1 MSCYTAGGRKWEEGK
16 SALSTGVSLGT
27 SASLQGRPQAQQS
40 LINAEKVSSEGCVS
54 VLKEK
59 QDLEGN
65 MPNFYQRLF
74 LEEERCYREWSDPS
88 INLIIISQSDMLFD
102 TLKLHKLKYMNPRL
116 KYYFLHRLYTIY
128 ILYTIFPFLKFTR
141 VITTFKCSGDFL
153 YYSKTAP
160 LSQVIPIIMSMIIF
174 VKILEKAVLMAGEH
188 SERKGNSPN
197 ATLLSSTV
205 STGIGLM
212 PLQSRVPRPWEQMTL
227 SRLVS
232 VINSVLQESVFPGGR
247 FILPDTSVWSLQ
259 EAREPRSQAQW
270 RSLALICLNVPGR

>member
-1 MSCYTAGGRKWEEGK
+1 MGKQMSCYTAGGRKWEEGK

-40 LINAEKVSSEGCVS
+40 LINAKKVSSEGCVS
-54 VLKEK
+54 VLKEM

-74 LEEERCYREWSDPS
+74 LEEERCYRGWCDLS
-88 INLIIISQSDMLFD
+88 INLIIIPQSDMLFD
-102 TLKLHKLKYMNPRL
+102 TLKLHKLKYVNPRL

-128 ILYTIFPFLKFTR
+128 ILYTKFPFLKFTR
-141 VITTFKCSGDFL
+141 VITTFKCLGDFL

-212 PLQSRVPRPWEQMTL
+212 PLESRVPRP
-227 SRLVS
+227 
-232 VINSVLQESVFPGGR
+232 
-247 FILPDTSVWSLQ
+247 
-259 EAREPRSQAQW
+259 
-270 RSLALICLNVPGR
+270 